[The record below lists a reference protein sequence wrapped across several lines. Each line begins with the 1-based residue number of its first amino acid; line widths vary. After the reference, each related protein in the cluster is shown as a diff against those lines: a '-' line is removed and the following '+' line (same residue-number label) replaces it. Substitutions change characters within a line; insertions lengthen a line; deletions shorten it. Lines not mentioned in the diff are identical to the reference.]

1 MRGWTSDR
9 RGDDRGTGGVE
20 IGRQVETEFGG
31 LIDLLCVDAAGDLVV
46 VELKRDKTPR
56 KITAQALDYASW
68 VVDLTHERVTSIA
81 KEYLSADFG
90 AVFEGKFGSDV
101 PETLNGDHRVLIVGS
116 VIDPSSDHPVPLR
129 SPRDEH
135 KRRNLQLPPA

>member
-116 VIDPSSDHPVPLR
+116 VNRPELR
-129 SPRDEH
+129 SSGTSQESTG
-135 KRRNLQLPPA
+135 